1 MATIPDGNGWTRGSE
16 RPVNEGPYE
25 VEHMGR
31 MILVRA
37 VRSASGEMKIYGVP
51 GHTEEGLSWRDFN
64 YYRHP
69 RHVVGR
75 RSEASNLSSYDRA
88 LSRFIAGLAALRAAI
103 EGLDPENQECLI
115 SHYPEMKRSKLATQN
130 LVFSE
135 SSEDQD
141 GVERAVKERLD
152 IWYRE
157 DHSAIPL
164 PSNGLAAPVEGEDIN
179 GQRTRIC

>member
-1 MATIPDGNGWTRGSE
+1 MATIPDGNGWSRGSAQ
-16 RPVNEGPYE
+16 PVNEGPYE

-37 VRSASGEMKIYGVP
+37 VRDVSGMMKIYGVP

-69 RHVVGR
+69 RHTVGR
-75 RSEASNLSSYDRA
+75 RSEVSNLSPYDRA
-88 LSRFIAGLAALRAAI
+88 LSRAVAGLAALRAVI
-103 EGLDPENQECLI
+103 EGLSPKEEECL
-115 SHYPEMKRSKLATQN
+115 STNSGVGSSKVTALSVN
-130 LVFSE
+130 ILL
-135 SSEDQD
+135 SSEDRQ
-141 GVERAVKERLD
+141 GVEGAVKERLD

-157 DHSAIPL
+157 DRSALPL

-179 GQRTRIC
+179 GQKTRIC